1 LEQFMKNCSP
11 WKGPTLANFVKDCM
25 LWEGPHAEA
34 GEEHEEE
41 RAGETKGYR
50 LTATPIPHPLH

>member
-1 LEQFMKNCSP
+1 MKNCSP